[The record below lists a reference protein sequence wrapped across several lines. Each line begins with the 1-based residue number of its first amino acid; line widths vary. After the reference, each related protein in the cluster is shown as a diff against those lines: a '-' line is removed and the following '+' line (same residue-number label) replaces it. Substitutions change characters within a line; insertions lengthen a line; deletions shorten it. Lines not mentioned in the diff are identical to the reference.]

1 MYGGWDKLGTLHHEP
16 GSISS
21 GASVAAGLLHI
32 FQVLQKLHVSC
43 TLDLDSIVEHH
54 GTLSAGGL

>member
-1 MYGGWDKLGTLHHEP
+1 MHGGWDKLGTLHHEP

-32 FQVLQKLHVSC
+32 FQALEQKNTSWLIFFPPDMREA
-43 TLDLDSIVEHH
+43 L
-54 GTLSAGGL
+54 